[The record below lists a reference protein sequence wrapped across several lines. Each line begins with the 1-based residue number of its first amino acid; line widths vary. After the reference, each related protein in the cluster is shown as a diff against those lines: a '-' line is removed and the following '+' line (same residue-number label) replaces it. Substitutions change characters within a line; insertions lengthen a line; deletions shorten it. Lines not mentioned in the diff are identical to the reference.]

1 MMTRRKI
8 RRISLPILLLLAY
21 ITVGFVSGVLTGE
34 TDLVLWIT
42 EHKFLLAIILTWTF
56 VRFIRK

>member
-8 RRISLPILLLLAY
+8 RRISLPILLLLVY
-21 ITVGFVSGVLTGE
+21 IAVGFVSGILTGE

-42 EHKFLLAIILTWTF
+42 EHKFLLAIILT
-56 VRFIRK
+56 

>member
-1 MMTRRKI
+1 MAKRRIK
-8 RRISLPILLLLAY
+8 RISLPILLLLAY
-21 ITVGFVSGVLTGE
+21 IVVGFVSGVLTGE

-42 EHKFLLAIILTWTF
+42 EHKLLLAIILTWTF

>member
-1 MMTRRKI
+1 MTKRRIK
-8 RRISLPILLLLAY
+8 RISLPIVLLLAY
-21 ITVGFVSGVLTGE
+21 IAVGFVSGVLTGD

-42 EHKFLLAIILTWTF
+42 EHKLLLAVILTWTF

>member
-1 MMTRRKI
+1 MAKRRIK
-8 RRISLPILLLLAY
+8 RISLPILLLLAY
-21 ITVGFVSGVLTGE
+21 IAVGFVSGILTGE

-42 EHKFLLAIILTWTF
+42 EHKLLLAIILTWTF

>member
-1 MMTRRKI
+1 MTK
-8 RRISLPILLLLAY
+8 RRIKSISFPILLLLAY
-21 ITVGFVSGVLTGE
+21 IAVGFVSGVLTGE

-42 EHKFLLAIILTWTF
+42 EHKLLLAIILTWTF

>member
-1 MMTRRKI
+1 MAKRRIK
-8 RRISLPILLLLAY
+8 RISLPILLLLAY
-21 ITVGFVSGVLTGE
+21 IAVGFISGVLTGE

-42 EHKFLLAIILTWTF
+42 EHKLLLAIILTWTF

>member
-1 MMTRRKI
+1 MAKRRIK
-8 RRISLPILLLLAY
+8 RISLPILLLLAY
-21 ITVGFVSGVLTGE
+21 IAVGFVSGVLAGE

-42 EHKFLLAIILTWTF
+42 EHKLLLAIILTWTF

>member
-8 RRISLPILLLLAY
+8 RRISLPILLLFAY
-21 ITVGFVSGVLTGE
+21 IAVGFVSGVLTGE

-42 EHKFLLAIILTWTF
+42 EHKLLLAIILTWGIVRF
-56 VRFIRK
+56 VRK

>member
-1 MMTRRKI
+1 MAKRRIK
-8 RRISLPILLLLAY
+8 RISLPILLLLAY
-21 ITVGFVSGVLTGE
+21 IAVGFVSGVLTGE

-56 VRFIRK
+56 VRFVRR

>member
-1 MMTRRKI
+1 MAKRRI
-8 RRISLPILLLLAY
+8 NRISLPILLLLAY
-21 ITVGFVSGVLTGE
+21 IAVGFVSGVLTGE

-56 VRFIRK
+56 VRFVRR

>member
-1 MMTRRKI
+1 MTKRRIK
-8 RRISLPILLLLAY
+8 RISLPIVLLLAY
-21 ITVGFVSGVLTGE
+21 IAVGFVSGVLTGD

-42 EHKFLLAIILTWTF
+42 EHKLLLAIILTWTF